1 MDKMKYKNTIHKIFL
16 FLIVGTGQLW
26 SQSTPESVTWI
37 VDNLEK
43 IGGNKITVY
52 GNPALVKNK
61 NGTVVRFNGIEDG
74 IIVHTNPLD
83 GASAFTIEV
92 VFRPDTSS
100 NPGNKEQRFVH
111 IQNPGVD
118 ERRLLIELRLTDKNN
133 WFLDTYVSSDSS
145 NLTLYAEKF
154 VHTVDGWYHA
164 ALVYKDGT
172 ARHYVNGVEEMA
184 GPVKFM
190 PIENGNVSIGMR
202 MNHRSYF
209 KGEIKFVRMTN
220 WALRPDEFVER

>member
-1 MDKMKYKNTIHKIFL
+1 MSLKKLFTAAAIFCL
-16 FLIVGTGQLW
+16 YGISSAQIRQC
-26 SQSTPESVTWI
+26 SISVIWDI
-37 VDNLEK
+37 NRLDR
-43 IGGNKITVY
+43 IGGNEITLFGDPKIVETSKGKVI
-52 GNPALVKNK
+52 K
-61 NGTVVRFNGIEDG
+61 FDGIDDG

-154 VHTVDGWYHA
+154 VHPVDGWYHA
-164 ALVYKDGT
+164 ALVYEDGT

-220 WALRPDEFVER
+220 RALRPDEFVER